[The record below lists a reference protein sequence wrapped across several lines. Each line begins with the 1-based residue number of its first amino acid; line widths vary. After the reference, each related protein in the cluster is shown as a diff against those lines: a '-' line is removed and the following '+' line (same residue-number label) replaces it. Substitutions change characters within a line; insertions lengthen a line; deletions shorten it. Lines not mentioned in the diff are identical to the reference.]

1 MTQTDPDQALGWLES
16 LYSSSQPEAWVN
28 LCLLS
33 GSHLDIEWAQVSDLD
48 SLRPIVDNFSQRG
61 DVYFSVATR
70 KRKLDRK
77 DRGGADECLAL
88 PAFFC
93 DVDIDD
99 GTGAH
104 KLAQLPRG
112 EAEAIALIRRF
123 PLLPSA
129 VIWSGHGLQPFW
141 LMAEPLE
148 AITAAVM
155 LNRWKLTWA
164 KLATEANVHLD
175 DVADLPRMM
184 RLPGT
189 PNRKGPEPV
198 LAYYKAAVGRVYQ
211 LSDLDDCLLVPEPEP
226 IRGKSYTKHL
236 AGSRFNE
243 EVSCEEV
250 LTWAGCEVVARDDTG
265 SHWHWPGASHQ
276 KSFTVYADGGCACW
290 SQTATAVTGIPSGHS
305 YDSFGLYTWLN
316 FKGDFAAARAHL
328 IATGWPEAGANGATT
343 RASVGSAEALEAPKA
358 GSATPKAVDW
368 LWRGWLPLGKLVTL
382 DGDPAT
388 GKSTLLVDLAAR
400 VTRGGL
406 MPDGSQCDSPGAVIL
421 LAAEDDLEDTV
432 LPRLL
437 VAGADTDQVR
447 YVRQMN
453 TTDGVG
459 RPVSLPMDV
468 AALERLVE
476 ATGARL
482 VIVDVFYEYLD
493 GAVDSYKD
501 PSVRQALHL
510 LAAMAERAKVCV
522 VLVRHITKGAAG
534 GKAIHA
540 GGGSIGVVGRARVGL
555 MVGYHPDDESLRV
568 LAPIKSNLAEMP
580 RPLGFR
586 LEPHDIYPCALVRWT
601 GPVDVSANVL
611 LRGPAQVPAEDPEAA
626 SQLAFCVQTLS
637 EVVTNEWRWTD
648 EVMADLEEWHFPKKT
663 LERARAALEIES
675 KQFPEDSIT
684 GHYRGWKMRKVQ
696 KDG

>member
-1 MTQTDPDQALGWLES
+1 MSFQSDTDQALGWLETF
-16 LYSSSQPEAWVN
+16 YASSPADAWVN

-33 GSHLDIEWAQVSDLD
+33 GSYLDIEWAQVSDLD
-48 SLRPIVDNFSQRG
+48 SLRFIIENFSQRG

-141 LMAEPLE
+141 LMTEPLE

-164 KLATEANVHLD
+164 KLAAEANVHLD

-198 LAYYKAAVGRVYQ
+198 LAYYKAAAGLVYQ

-250 LTWAGCEVVARDDTG
+250 LTWAGCEVVARDETG
-265 SHWHWPGASHQ
+265 SHWHWPGATHQ

-290 SQTATAVTGIPSGHS
+290 SQTASAVTGIPSGHS
-305 YDSFGLYTWLN
+305 YDPFGLYTWLN

-343 RASVGSAEALEAPKA
+343 RASVPTGKRIRAAET
-358 GSATPKAVDW
+358 GQATPEEVGW
-368 LWRGWLPLGKLVTL
+368 LWKPWLPLGKLVTV

-388 GKSTLLVDLAAR
+388 GKSTLLLDLAAR
-400 VTRGGL
+400 VTRSGL
-406 MPDGSQCDSPGAVIL
+406 MPDGTYAGTTGAVIL
-421 LAAEDDLEDTV
+421 LAAEDDLNDTV
-432 LPRLL
+432 LWRLMA
-437 VAGADTDQVR
+437 AGADLSAVH
-447 YVRQMN
+447 YVQAVEEN
-453 TTDGVG
+453 GLD
-459 RPVSLPMDV
+459 RPVSLPLDIDV
-468 AALERLVE
+468 LEQLVE
-476 ATGARL
+476 AKGAKL
-482 VIVDVFYEYLD
+482 VIVDVLYEYLD
-493 GAVDSYKD
+493 AGVDSYRD
-501 PSVRQALHL
+501 PAVRQALHL
-510 LAAMAERAKVCV
+510 LAAMADRTAACV
-522 VLVRHITKGAAG
+522 VLVRHITKGAGG

-555 MVGYHPDDESLRV
+555 MVGYHPDDDSLRV
-568 LAPIKSNLAEMP
+568 LAPVKSNVAEMP

-586 LEPHDIYPCALVRWT
+586 LEAHDVYPCASLRWT

-611 LRGPAQVPAEDPEAA
+611 LRPGFAQAPAVDPALER
-626 SQLAFCVQTLS
+626 CVQALEDVLTDQWQW
-637 EVVTNEWRWTD
+637 VD
-648 EVMADLEEWHFPKKT
+648 EVMAMLKPLEFSKSLISKAVDFLKVEHKRFGIDGMTGHFAGWKIR
-663 LERARAALEIES
+663 LR
-675 KQFPEDSIT
+675 PED
-684 GHYRGWKMRKVQ
+684 
-696 KDG
+696 D